1 VRCSQQWNNDVDGG
15 ITGKGFRKG
24 QSGNPS
30 GRAKAWGD
38 VADMAKQHT
47 PMAISALARIASDRE
62 APPSA
67 IVAASVALLDRGW
80 GRPSQTVDLNS
91 NSTIELHLIAARA
104 ISATLIEQQQ
114 TPQVETID
122 ASPEQ
127 PTE

>member
-1 VRCSQQWNNDVDGG
+1 MDGG

-67 IVAASVALLDRGW
+67 IVAASVTLLDRGW
-80 GRPSQTVDLNS
+80 GRPAQAITGSDGQPLAIDFRWADSTPTVVITQATR
-91 NSTIELHLIAARA
+91 TIE
-104 ISATLIEQQQ
+104 ATATDLQ
-114 TPQVETID
+114 TD
-122 ASPEQ
+122 
-127 PTE
+127 